1 MTISAQQSKWVR
13 AISPAALID
22 NASAT
27 TTAIDCK
34 GARYVEIGVLQGATD
49 IAMTALKLTECET
62 SGGSYTDITGAT
74 FSGGLD
80 TDGTTL
86 ALPSATDDD
95 QIPKF
100 EVNMDK
106 RMRFIKVVATFG
118 DGTVGGYVAAVARLS
133 ELSKVPDVSTDLASG
148 GVCRV

>member
-1 MTISAQQSKWVR
+1 M
-13 AISPAALID
+13 
-22 NASAT
+22 
-27 TTAIDCK
+27 
-34 GARYVEIGVLQGATD
+34 LQGATD